1 MSNPAKESANVL
13 YLMATVLIPLFLW
26 VVGNWCLTT
35 LFDGEGNFKDIFVTS
50 AYALVPMVVLCIP
63 ATLLSN
69 VLSLDE
75 VAIATLLKSIS
86 FVWMGFLI
94 FFGIMTTH
102 GYTMGKNLLITVCTI
117 VAMVFIAFLIMLFSN
132 LVTRMVSF
140 VSEIITEISYRQF

>member
-1 MSNPAKESANVL
+1 M
-13 YLMATVLIPLFLW
+13 MDF
-26 VVGNWCLTT
+26 
-35 LFDGEGNFKDIFVTS
+35 FRKD
-50 AYALVPMVVLCIP
+50 ALVPMVVLCIP

-102 GYTMGKNLLITVCTI
+102 GYTMGKNLLITICTI